1 MEIVG
6 VVASTR
12 SRGLREPA
20 QPTVYV
26 PFAQQDAGG
35 ATIEVHAAG
44 SLSDVANAIRAVL
57 RPRLPQAALR
67 VQTLSAQVDA
77 ALVQERL
84 LATLASAFGVLALV
98 LAAVGLYGLLASMV
112 TRRSAEIGIRMA
124 LGARRAEVM
133 WLVLR
138 QSVRMT
144 SIGIAVGLI
153 AAAAVMRSVQGM
165 LYGLSPVDPLTLL
178 AVSLVFVLVAAL
190 ASFVPAR
197 RATAVDPLVAL
208 RCE

>member
-1 MEIVG
+1 
-6 VVASTR
+6 
-12 SRGLREPA
+12 
-20 QPTVYV
+20 
-26 PFAQQDAGG
+26 
-35 ATIEVHAAG
+35 
-44 SLSDVANAIRAVL
+44 
-57 RPRLPQAALR
+57 LPQTALR

-112 TRRSAEIGIRMA
+112 TRRAAEIGIRMA
-124 LGARRAEVM
+124 LGARRAGIM

-138 QSVRMT
+138 QSVKLT
-144 SIGIAVGLI
+144 SIGIVFGLI
-153 AAAAVMRSVQGM
+153 AAAAVTRSVQGM
-165 LYGLSPVDPLTLL
+165 LYGLSPVDPVTLL
-178 AVSLVFVLVAAL
+178 AVSLLFVLVAAL
-190 ASFVPAR
+190 ASYVPAR